1 METEK
6 KISPY
11 DQAYQNQMAKADA
24 ERPKTPIEKKVT
36 PYDQAY
42 QQKMAQKGAEE
53 NAAKL
58 KETKPTLTE
67 KVKNYVDDKQQK
79 YAQKFIKDDVEYPE
93 NKVVSQKDEQLL
105 NQTGGIDM
113 TGEAAKT
120 GATTNKLL
128 QNVETPRWKRKSLKD
143 IWNDPEMKDVRGGIL
158 ANAVGTALAN
168 FSGGLSGT
176 NPNYQSDLAKFN
188 EEQAANYS
196 RMQAEKDAQAQQANI
211 DAIKAANAQKVA
223 LETKLADTIADRYIK
238 QFNAASDVEIKNKV
252 LNQMLND
259 SDELFSNIK
268 DEQQLFD
275 LATYMGL
282 LSGDFSLT
290 ARLVQK
296 YVPQLLDKLDGVKS
310 AFGKWGLNTDT
321 PTPVSDEVKKKY
333 ENLKPDENGM
343 VGTVGGNTVS
353 VQDIEDNPNKYQ
365 QVYLGNGEYI
375 TLEKNSIADDKDED
389 YAKWLVENPN
399 IANDEERRQLYNFG
413 RYGVWDKPVVK
424 IGKDGL
430 DKAIAER
437 DLTQQQL
444 DEQNAAI
451 KDYNEKTVKA
461 INDQK
466 NLLAKGTDP
475 QKIIDWAD
483 RNKLNE
489 FADTTTLTQYNGLI
503 SSAYDKK
510 VNAELSAIENAGW
523 DSSTQLDEY
532 DRILKDYSNYLS
544 DSQKKSIKDKREV
557 AYRDAKIMAPYLNS
571 VNKSIN
577 SNFTY
582 NGGLDKFGI
591 TKDGNIS
598 YTHNGSGTGTFPSEN
613 DPGTFNF
620 SYGTLPNLFN
630 ELVYETTPDSIRAKM
645 NGDTDKERLTYF
657 YNSPTYKM
665 MKKLVKNPTV
675 EKYANSKENETFT
688 ANYNTLKNNW
698 NKLAEGTFFK

>member
-196 RMQAEKDAQAQQANI
+196 KMQAEKDQQAQQANI

-223 LETKLADTIADRYIK
+223 LETKLADTVADRYIK

-252 LNQMLND
+252 LNQMIED
-259 SDELFSNIK
+259 ADTLFSNE
-268 DEQQLFD
+268 DFTEQDLFD

-296 YVPQLLDKLDGVKS
+296 YVPQLLDKLDGVKTV
-310 AFGKWGLNTDT
+310 FGNMGIDT
-321 PTPVSDEVKKKY
+321 S
-333 ENLKPDENGM
+333 
-343 VGTVGGNTVS
+343 
-353 VQDIEDNPNKYQ
+353 
-365 QVYLGNGEYI
+365 
-375 TLEKNSIADDKDED
+375 
-389 YAKWLVENPN
+389 
-399 IANDEERRQLYNFG
+399 
-413 RYGVWDKPVVK
+413 
-424 IGKDGL
+424 
-430 DKAIAER
+430 
-437 DLTQQQL
+437 
-444 DEQNAAI
+444 
-451 KDYNEKTVKA
+451 
-461 INDQK
+461 
-466 NLLAKGTDP
+466 
-475 QKIIDWAD
+475 
-483 RNKLNE
+483 
-489 FADTTTLTQYNGLI
+489 DTTTPTDTTTTPTEKKNDGTEPLIGQEVYNPDDYKAHPDQYVMIPTKDGESVPVRKWGDVDFGPLNGGDGPIGWNVNWTSREKIDALLNTLAEWAGDDEQMQQKALQLAEDWGGKGRGTITRQELNKLFKGNNDFKNGLNNI
-503 SSAYDKK
+503 INSNDSAQNKLIALGKLNQNNVSSKDLLDLYGRTKAYYAKESK
-510 VNAELSAIENAGW
+510 V
-523 DSSTQLDEY
+523 DDVSSRLKSTNFDYNDPKRAQTQLDQFRE
-532 DRILKDYSNYLS
+532 DYNNVISGSPRLQQELQDKESEIKNAS
-544 DSQKKSIKDKREV
+544 SIKPINET
-557 AYRDAKIMAPYLNS
+557 LNQYVGS
-571 VNKSIN
+571 SQGNTNRGLYWGNNIKSIN
-577 SNFTY
+577 SDGTY
-582 NGGLDKFGI
+582 QNLTGKTVSFADAKGSDASRNAQGLTSLLIKKDENGTVSPSDYL
-591 TKDGNIS
+591 IS
-598 YTHNGSGTGTFPSEN
+598 A
-613 DPGTFNF
+613 FN
-620 SYGTLPNLFN
+620 SYGINN
-630 ELVYETTPDSIRAKM
+630 I
-645 NGDTDKERLTYF
+645 DT
-657 YNSPTYKM
+657 
-665 MKKLVKNPTV
+665 LVKETGIFKAAKAALDNKTLNT
-675 EKYANSKENETFT
+675 KYKNDYDALLE
-688 ANYNTLKNNW
+688 AYNY
-698 NKLAEGTFFK
+698 FK